1 MRKRALQR
9 QILRTEERSEYQ
21 ARAEFR
27 FLIRKFL
34 AFAEK
39 AAREVRLTARQHE
52 ALLAIVGSPSPTSI
66 SDLAECLV
74 IKHHSA
80 VGLVDRLE
88 KAGLIFREKNAENY
102 REVGVVATPKALK
115 LLKKLA
121 PSHRAELQRI
131 TPAMKDALRKL
142 RKRD

>member
-1 MRKRALQR
+1 MEKQALKPD
-9 QILRTEERSEYQ
+9 EKSEYQ

-39 AAREVRLTARQHE
+39 AAREVQLTARQHE
-52 ALLAIVGSPSPTSI
+52 ALIAIVSRSFTSI

-80 VGLVDRLE
+80 VGLADRLE
-88 KAGLIFREKNAENY
+88 NAGLIVREQNAENY

-115 LLKKLA
+115 LLKELA
-121 PSHRAELQRI
+121 PSHRAELRRI
-131 TPAMKDALRKL
+131 TPAMKSALRKL
-142 RKRD
+142 PKRD

>member
-1 MRKRALQR
+1 MQK
-9 QILRTEERSEYQ
+9 QILKPDEKSEYQ

-39 AAREVRLTARQHE
+39 AARDVHLTARQHE
-52 ALLAIVGSPSPTSI
+52 ALIAIVGSRSPASI
-66 SDLAECLV
+66 GDLAECLV

-88 KAGLIFREKNAENY
+88 KAGLIFREQNAANY
-102 REVGVVATPKALK
+102 REVGVVATHKALK
-115 LLKKLA
+115 LLKELA
-121 PSHRAELQRI
+121 PSHRAELRRI
-131 TPAMKDALRKL
+131 TPAMKNALRKL
-142 RKRD
+142 GKRA